1 MEIVRFGVG
10 LVLLIASGALT
21 VQLWNG
27 NWLSLIAKPTT
38 TKKGTFYPEGTRKS
52 GQRAAWVMVACFA
65 VVGTL
70 MAFEMAKMTGLVL
83 FAQIASVLCNVMLVG
98 FCILAVWT
106 LFSRSKGADGKLNFG
121 GDNVRLTLLL
131 LGSCV
136 VLTLVSL
143 LVA

>member
-98 FCILAVWT
+98 FCVLAVWT

-143 LVA
+143 LFA

>member
-38 TKKGTFYPEGTRKS
+38 KKKGTFYPEGTRKS

-98 FCILAVWT
+98 FCVLAVWT

-143 LVA
+143 LFA

>member
-21 VQLWNG
+21 VQLSNG

-83 FAQIASVLCNVMLVG
+83 FAQIASVLCTVMLVG
-98 FCILAVWT
+98 FCVLAVWT

-143 LVA
+143 LFA

>member
-10 LVLLIASGALT
+10 LVLLIVSGALT

-98 FCILAVWT
+98 FCVLAVWT

-143 LVA
+143 LFA

>member
-38 TKKGTFYPEGTRKS
+38 TTTKKGTFYPEGTRKS

-65 VVGTL
+65 VVATL

-98 FCILAVWT
+98 FCTLAVWT

-121 GDNVRLTLLL
+121 GDNVR
-131 LGSCV
+131 
-136 VLTLVSL
+136 
-143 LVA
+143 

>member
-10 LVLLIASGALT
+10 LVLLIVSGALT

-98 FCILAVWT
+98 FCVLAVWT
-106 LFSRSKGADGKLNFG
+106 LFSRSKSADGKLNFG

-143 LVA
+143 LFA

>member
-143 LVA
+143 LFA

>member
-1 MEIVRFGVG
+1 MFKLHTCAMAPMRDAG
-10 LVLLIASGALT
+10 ASGLAMSAFT
-21 VQLWNG
+21 SGYDASSMNG
-27 NWLSLIAKPTT
+27 TT
-38 TKKGTFYPEGTRKS
+38 MTPLVKN
-52 GQRAAWVMVACFA
+52 RATSA
-65 VVGTL
+65 T
-70 MAFEMAKMTGLVL
+70 FEMAKMTGLVL

-98 FCILAVWT
+98 FCVLAVWT

-143 LVA
+143 LFA

>member
-83 FAQIASVLCNVMLVG
+83 FAQIASVLCNVMVVG

-143 LVA
+143 LFA

>member
-10 LVLLIASGALT
+10 LVLLVVSGALT

-98 FCILAVWT
+98 FCALAVWT

-143 LVA
+143 LFA

>member
-143 LVA
+143 VFA